1 MAGVN
6 DNLIPPVK
14 GEVRNPGG
22 KPKGTLNSKTVLRRL
37 LALTE
42 NAKNPITGEMEEMSQ
57 LEIITLKQLANA
69 RKGDLKAYREMLD
82 RLEGKAQQSVDMTT
96 QGEKIEPLQI
106 YLPAK
111 LEDRDA

>member
-1 MAGVN
+1 MARE
-6 DNLIPPVK
+6 DNLIPAKK
-14 GEVRNPGG
+14 GEIRNPNGR
-22 KPKGTLNSKTVLRRL
+22 PKGLPNSKTVLRRL

-42 NAKNPITGEMEEMSQ
+42 STKNPVTGEMEEMSQ

-111 LEDRDA
+111 LKDADA